1 MSNQKTPLS
10 LKVRII
16 HRYLGY
22 FLAGIMAMYA
32 ISGSLMVF
40 RKTNFLK
47 KEVIEQQ
54 QLGTKLSIGEL
65 SSSLKIGVKVE
76 KEKVQSSIS
85 RKEIMMKNPVLLRLK
100 K

>member
-1 MSNQKTPLS
+1 MIFF
-10 LKVRII
+10 V
-16 HRYLGY
+16 
-22 FLAGIMAMYA
+22 
-32 ISGSLMVF
+32 

-76 KEKVQSSIS
+76 KREGSIIYFKEGNYDEESGIAQVKKMKLPLLLEKME
-85 RKEIMMKNPVLLRLK
+85 K
-100 K
+100 